1 VGVEKLLP
9 AKFAKIKSRQ
19 EAPQSIFLGRVD
31 IFYPPNFA
39 CLGRKGSFS
48 TATPDNVNNR
58 EFVESRRMLSAENK
72 FDEEQLVQ
80 READSL
86 RHFQDWALGGANI
99 VNAAFRL

>member
-1 VGVEKLLP
+1 
-9 AKFAKIKSRQ
+9 
-19 EAPQSIFLGRVD
+19 
-31 IFYPPNFA
+31 
-39 CLGRKGSFS
+39 
-48 TATPDNVNNR
+48 
-58 EFVESRRMLSAENK
+58 MLSAENK